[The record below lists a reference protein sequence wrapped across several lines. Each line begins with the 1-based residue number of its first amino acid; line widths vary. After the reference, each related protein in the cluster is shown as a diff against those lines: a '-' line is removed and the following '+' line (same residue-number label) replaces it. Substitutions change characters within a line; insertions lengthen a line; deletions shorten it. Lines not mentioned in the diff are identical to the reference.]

1 MSFNSLIEDTPLK
14 SSIDDL
20 DLFDLP
26 MVGIFKDKRYT
37 AYTIS
42 TLAGI
47 EVDDLDEMDVSVE
60 DFLFN
65 TEKGKRDMRM
75 DARVNIRKGEERANI
90 EIQRVKKEDEAAR
103 ALNYAGGLITDFPK
117 GLKRIPE
124 TKNTVIFICNYD
136 PFEGTQ
142 YSGQTRMRFTLR
154 SNDDETKIHT
164 LHDKPYPFDG
174 LTIIIYNGAQ
184 DWEKNPPKSE
194 EEARIKVYL
203 EDMKNTDPGKMTSD
217 IARTACRNYKEDP
230 KAVDDVKDWII
241 YKYGKQMKEELAI
254 KEKALAIELEK
265 KLEKKI
271 EKKYEKKLN
280 EELEKKLNEEV
291 EKKLNEEVEKK
302 LGEQKKESEEAIE
315 RQRIQ
320 IAKNLLSS
328 SSLTISEIARVTN
341 LDESEVKKI
350 SDSRE
355 ALQ

>member
-1 MSFNSLIEDTPLK
+1 M
-14 SSIDDL
+14 
-20 DLFDLP
+20 
-26 MVGIFKDKRYT
+26 
-37 AYTIS
+37 
-42 TLAGI
+42 
-47 EVDDLDEMDVSVE
+47 
-60 DFLFN
+60 
-65 TEKGKRDMRM
+65 
-75 DARVNIRKGEERANI
+75 
-90 EIQRVKKEDEAAR
+90 
-103 ALNYAGGLITDFPK
+103 
-117 GLKRIPE
+117 KRIPE

-203 EDMKNTDPGKMTSD
+203 EDMKNTDPDKMTSD

-265 KLEKKI
+265 KLNEELEKKI
-271 EKKYEKKLN
+271 EKKYEKKL
-280 EELEKKLNEEV
+280 E
-291 EKKLNEEVEKK
+291 
-302 LGEQKKESEEAIE
+302 EQKKESEEAI
-315 RQRIQ
+315 RNQQ
-320 IAKNLLSS
+320 FLIAKNLLSS

>member
-1 MSFNSLIEDTPLK
+1 M
-14 SSIDDL
+14 
-20 DLFDLP
+20 
-26 MVGIFKDKRYT
+26 
-37 AYTIS
+37 
-42 TLAGI
+42 
-47 EVDDLDEMDVSVE
+47 
-60 DFLFN
+60 
-65 TEKGKRDMRM
+65 
-75 DARVNIRKGEERANI
+75 
-90 EIQRVKKEDEAAR
+90 KK
-103 ALNYAGGLITDFPK
+103 
-117 GLKRIPE
+117 IPE
-124 TKNTVIFICNYD
+124 TKNTVIFICNFD
-136 PFEGTQ
+136 PFEGTP
-142 YSGQTRMRFTLR
+142 YAGETRMRYMLR
-154 SNDDETKIHT
+154 SVDDETKFHT
-164 LHDKPYPFDG
+164 LNDRPYPFDG

-203 EDMKNTDPGKMTSD
+203 EDMKNTDPSKMTSD
-217 IARTACRNYKEDP
+217 IARTACRNYKEAP

-265 KLEKKI
+265 KLNEELEKKI

-280 EELEKKLNEEV
+280 EEL

>member
-1 MSFNSLIEDTPLK
+1 MVLLEDKIMSFKSLIEDTPLK

-47 EVDDLDEMDVSVE
+47 EVDDLDEMDVAVE

-103 ALNYAGGLITDFPK
+103 ALNYAGGLMTDFPK
-117 GLKRIPE
+117 GLKRIPQ

-203 EDMKNTDPGKMTSD
+203 EDMKNTDPDKMTSD

-291 EKKLNEEVEKK
+291 EKKL
-302 LGEQKKESEEAIE
+302 GEQKKESEEAIE